1 MVRFEGEDGKAKLVG
16 GAYVDGVMNLKDTLT
31 RLSNRLML
39 RPTIC
44 RNGLEDYSSIFKG
57 GSFR

>member
-31 RLSNRLML
+31 RLSNRLMS
-39 RPTIC
+39 RPTIY
-44 RNGLEDYSSIFKG
+44 RNDLEDYSSI
-57 GSFR
+57 